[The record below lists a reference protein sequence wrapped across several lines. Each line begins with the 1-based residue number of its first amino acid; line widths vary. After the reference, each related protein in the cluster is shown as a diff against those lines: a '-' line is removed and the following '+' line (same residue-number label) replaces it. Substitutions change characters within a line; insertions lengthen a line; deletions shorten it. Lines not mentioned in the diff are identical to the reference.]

1 MTISFSIEVPDAL
14 GQQLQTMQDR
24 LPEIL
29 ERGMR
34 DVLAEQ
40 TATFHDAAEIIA
52 VLASQP
58 TPDQILNLQPS
69 PALQERVR
77 DLLARNQQGMLSAQ
91 EHAELERYALLEH
104 LVRMAKAH
112 AYKQLAQ
119 AQ

>member
-1 MTISFSIEVPDAL
+1 MAISLHIKVSDRL
-14 GQQLQTMQDR
+14 GRQLQTMEDR

-40 TATFHDAAEIIA
+40 NVSFHDAAEIIA

-58 TPDQILNLQPS
+58 TPEQMLNIRPS
-69 PALQERVR
+69 PAFQLRVR
-77 DLLARNQQGMLSAQ
+77 ELLDRNQQGRLTAEEQ
-91 EHAELERYALLEH
+91 AELERYTLLEH

-112 AYKQLAQ
+112 AYTQLAHQ
-119 AQ
+119 S